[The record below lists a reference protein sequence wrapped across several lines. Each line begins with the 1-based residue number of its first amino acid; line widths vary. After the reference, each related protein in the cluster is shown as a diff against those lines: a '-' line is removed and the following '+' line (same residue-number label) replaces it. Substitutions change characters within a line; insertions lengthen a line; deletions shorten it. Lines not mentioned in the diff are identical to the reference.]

1 MGEERGWQS
10 QGAQTAEAVRD
21 LLEKVRSLK
30 SLESERSEL
39 KRKKTVDSSRVQK
52 IFQNQERL
60 RENIKSMEH
69 VRTGTL
75 LDRYMND
82 MDKEESDLIETR
94 ARIERAEEEDARLES
109 SGSKLALQISMAAKQ
124 MRKRC
129 SMEA

>member
-82 MDKEESDLIETR
+82 MDKEESDLIATR
-94 ARIERAEEEDARLES
+94 VRIEEIEEQVATLETTAC
-109 SGSKLALQISMAAKQ
+109 KLSLQISMNAKAE
-124 MRKRC
+124 KKKLVGD
-129 SMEA
+129 A